1 MIFRTYGLLQ
11 ALSVGLFSAV
21 DVLFLQWAGQS
32 WVQIGLL
39 TAVFNVAVS
48 VCELPTAVVAD
59 LRSPRAA
66 LLAGLAVRAASL
78 LLFAL
83 GTTTGVF
90 AAAEALAGLG
100 LALTSGAFDAVF
112 VASLQDRDSQTI
124 SHAYAALSK
133 AGSLGQLVGVVGGV
147 VCFALAPR
155 AVWALACAAMLVALV
170 VATRF
175 PAPAPTP
182 AQRAP
187 QARQVLSVLG
197 ALATRPV
204 FWLAV
209 VAASSGIAPYLLWQ
223 QLIGST
229 ALTVLAVTGAAMAAA
244 GTLGAHLAQRL
255 HASTRLMLAVL
266 VVNAAL
272 TLALPLW
279 DQPVVRAA
287 VFLVHVAAQTVVG
300 VWVYGLFQ
308 SSVQDSWRATSTS
321 ASSMADSLVSAVG
334 AVGVG
339 ALMNAAGPGAA
350 MLVSVGLY
358 ALTGVLALV
367 TARQQA

>member
-83 GTTTGVF
+83 GTTTSVF

-112 VASLQDRDSQTI
+112 VASLQDRDSRTI

-175 PAPAPTP
+175 PAPTP

-187 QARQVLSVLG
+187 HARQVLSVLG

-255 HASTRLMLAVL
+255 HASTRLMLVVL
-266 VVNAAL
+266 AVNAAL

-321 ASSMADSLVSAVG
+321 ASSMADSLVSAAG

-358 ALTGVLALV
+358 ALTAVLALV